1 MPGLF
6 IVKPL
11 FSVAVVLFA
20 INFCQSEK
28 KVGYQPFPF
37 SHYGASKREN
47 YFISI
52 HHKKKELQNYPAML
66 SEIKMLIEKSFSLLQ
81 VNEGLI

>member
-37 SHYGASKREN
+37 SH
-47 YFISI
+47 
-52 HHKKKELQNYPAML
+52 HKKKELQNYPAML